1 MNFTLHQLRVFAA
14 VTEHQSVTKAAESL
28 FMTQPAVSIQL
39 KHLQDQFDVPLTEVI
54 GRKIH
59 ITDAGEELAILAK
72 EILGNVDEIQTKM
85 SALRGV
91 TAGKLKLAVVSTG
104 KYFMPHFISEYHERY
119 EEVKLFVDVSNRRKV
134 LSSLQS
140 NDVDFAVV
148 SILPDLEGIEYEE
161 IMPNPLYVV
170 SGTNSNVPYKK
181 YYEPQDLEEIPFIFR
196 EEGSGTRTMLEKYI
210 AENNINP
217 KVMLELTT
225 NEAVKQAIMAGL
237 GVSVI
242 SAYSMRLEL
251 KNDELKILPVKGYPL
266 VNTWYLVWL
275 KGKKFSPASSA
286 FLDFIRSEKER
297 IYEDKFADYF
307 IEKENYQGTKVVIKD

>member
-14 VTEHQSVTKAAESL
+14 VAEQQSVTKAAESL

-59 ITDAGEELAILAK
+59 ITDAGEELAVLAK
-72 EILGNVDEIQTKM
+72 EILDNVDEIQVKM
-85 SALRGV
+85 SALKGV
-91 TAGKLKLAVVSTG
+91 TAGKLKLGVVSTG
-104 KYFMPHFISEYHERY
+104 KYFMPHFISEYHEKY
-119 EEVKLFVDVSNRRKV
+119 PEVKLIVDVSNRRKV

-140 NDVDFAVV
+140 NEVDFAVV
-148 SILPDLEGIEYEE
+148 SILPELDGIEHLE

-170 SGTNSNVPYKK
+170 SGPDNNYDVGKEISPK
-181 YYEPQDLEEIPFIFR
+181 ELEQMPFILR
-196 EEGSGTRTMLEKYI
+196 EEGSGTRAMLEKYI
-210 AENNINP
+210 QENDIDP

-237 GVSVI
+237 GISVI

-251 KNDELKILPVKGYPL
+251 KNNELKILPVKGYPL

-275 KGKKFSPASSA
+275 KGKKFSPASSE
-286 FLDFIRSEKER
+286 FLTFIKESKER
-297 IYEDKFADYF
+297 IYQDKFSDYF
-307 IEKENYQGTKVVIKD
+307 IGKQKLEL